1 MSSNK
6 ICFSLAALSW
16 LFASIPA
23 FADTANTMT
32 SDQITII
39 NGSGNYSN
47 SNSTQSIT
55 NSSQGGENSGVSMKS
70 KQVCD
75 IVGND
80 NTCENRSEQR
90 VNINRGYYRR

>member
-6 ICFSLAALSW
+6 IYFSLAAVSW
-16 LFASIPA
+16 LFVSIPA
-23 FADTANTMT
+23 FADTGNTMT

-47 SNSTQSIT
+47 STSNQSIT
-55 NSSQGGENSGVSMKS
+55 NTTQGDQNSGVSIKS

-80 NTCENRSEQR
+80 NTCENRNEQR